1 MCCHV
6 RRPLLNWNFPD
17 PLKFSRD
24 RWPFF
29 RSEESS
35 VYLESDGDLLLH
47 GDFFRRFGVDS
58 SIVYWLILHLYLF
71 NVQEKL

>member
-1 MCCHV
+1 M
-6 RRPLLNWNFPD
+6 RRPLFNRNFPG
-17 PLKFSRD
+17 PLKSSRD
-24 RWPFF
+24 RGPFF

-35 VYLESDGDLLLH
+35 VYLGSDGDLLLH

-58 SIVYWLILHLYLF
+58 SIVYGFILYLYLF